1 MLKNNLQTYEKMR
14 WSKLRV
20 ILYLEGV
27 TMRKTD
33 QEKINWWN
41 KTLFEMNKPVKII
54 RISKTITKR
63 SKGGKPYYKIYVD
76 VRCTNGCEIKNTLV
90 SNL

>member
-1 MLKNNLQTYEKMR
+1 
-14 WSKLRV
+14 
-20 ILYLEGV
+20 
-27 TMRKTD
+27 
-33 QEKINWWN
+33 
-41 KTLFEMNKPVKII
+41 MNKPVKII